1 MRRFRA
7 FSIRTKFILAFIIN
21 SIFIG
26 SIILILMYIMLNK
39 GLDRIE
45 NYYLENEYHSVQSA
59 INNELDILLRNAK
72 DGAYWDDIYN
82 YATAPNDAWAKS
94 NVTDWI
100 PKNFG
105 IDLILIFDVKDN
117 LIYQYGNFEE
127 FQIGMDSSSRPLIKS
142 AVKSKE
148 IRGLSSTSK
157 GLAYVAGSPIM
168 RTDESGPRNG
178 TYLYAKLINKARLEK
193 IKNLTGMDLSIIN
206 KIEVVNSTAVG
217 YIDRPKSLND
227 IYNNLKDKQSHK
239 FNIYK
244 PNYQSAFVYSIL
256 KDIDGKDIG
265 MLEVIRPRKTIPLV
279 RDFFIQSSIWIF
291 IFVILATL
299 LTILAIT
306 GFILKPI
313 GVLKKT
319 IGEIQ
324 RTKNTLTRAVVNSE
338 DEIGILAK
346 EFNNMLDTLNK
357 SQNDLIETQNNLIKA
372 ERMSA
377 LAELAM
383 GTVHQI
389 NNPLSIVMGRVQ
401 MLQRLLIYKASIPMP
416 DLDRDLKVIEE
427 QTQRAVQITNSLL
440 RYAAPITFRF
450 ERCAINKLLK
460 DTIGLIKKQ
469 FEEENI
475 NIAENLKTNLPYV
488 EYCDHRQMQDVFMNI
503 ITNARQAMPG
513 GGKLEISTDYDEKED
528 MVYIKLTDNG
538 CGIPGEHM
546 DKLFTPFFSTRAD
559 GNGLGLAIS
568 YNIVK
573 GHRGKIEVESKL
585 GVGSVFIVKLPA
597 GQKPGEKV

>member
-1 MRRFRA
+1 
-7 FSIRTKFILAFIIN
+7 
-21 SIFIG
+21 
-26 SIILILMYIMLNK
+26 
-39 GLDRIE
+39 
-45 NYYLENEYHSVQSA
+45 
-59 INNELDILLRNAK
+59 
-72 DGAYWDDIYN
+72 
-82 YATAPNDAWAKS
+82 
-94 NVTDWI
+94 
-100 PKNFG
+100 
-105 IDLILIFDVKDN
+105 
-117 LIYQYGNFEE
+117 
-127 FQIGMDSSSRPLIKS
+127 
-142 AVKSKE
+142 
-148 IRGLSSTSK
+148 
-157 GLAYVAGSPIM
+157 
-168 RTDESGPRNG
+168 
-178 TYLYAKLINKARLEK
+178 
-193 IKNLTGMDLSIIN
+193 
-206 KIEVVNSTAVG
+206 
-217 YIDRPKSLND
+217 
-227 IYNNLKDKQSHK
+227 
-239 FNIYK
+239 
-244 PNYQSAFVYSIL
+244 
-256 KDIDGKDIG
+256 
-265 MLEVIRPRKTIPLV
+265 
-279 RDFFIQSSIWIF
+279 
-291 IFVILATL
+291 
-299 LTILAIT
+299 
-306 GFILKPI
+306 
-313 GVLKKT
+313 
-319 IGEIQ
+319 
-324 RTKNTLTRAVVNSE
+324 
-338 DEIGILAK
+338 
-346 EFNNMLDTLNK
+346 MLDTLNK
-357 SQNDLIETQNNLIKA
+357 SQNDLIETQKNLTKA

-401 MLQRLLIYKASIPMP
+401 MLQRLLIYKAAIPMP

-450 ERCAINKLLK
+450 ERCAINELLK

-469 FEEENI
+469 LEEENI

-597 GQKPGEKV
+597 GQKSGEKV